1 MHTHT
6 IDLLERLLGA
16 SEDGRITWA
25 EVPGKTAYSY
35 LAGEYV
41 VLIDADCEGAAFRLS
56 DTKGRALEEAGI
68 DDLAAVNLGS
78 GASALSVVQRM
89 HEIAKRQTMGTD
101 AAIASVITHLQDLEG
116 DEVQNDGPQVEAE
129 GAEVPPVG
137 DTQPVSEDV
146 ERAHEDD
153 AAPESEAIPEDE
165 AVMML
170 QSEATQDALPET
182 DIPMEEM
189 EPEHGHE
196 DVASASVK
204 TEKKRKKRS
213 LFNPFGR
220 KKS

>member
-1 MHTHT
+1 MHMHT

-35 LAGEYV
+35 LAGGYV
-41 VLIDADCEGAAFRLS
+41 VLIDSGSEGTAFRLS

-78 GASALSVVQRM
+78 GASALSAVQRM

-101 AAIASVITHLQDLEG
+101 EAIAAVITHLQDLEG
-116 DEVQNDGPQVEAE
+116 DEVQSDGPQGEAE
-129 GAEVPPVG
+129 GAETHPAEEVQSVA
-137 DTQPVSEDV
+137 EDV
-146 ERAHEDD
+146 ESAHEGE

-170 QSEATQDALPET
+170 QSEVPQEALPET
-182 DIPMEEM
+182 DIPMEAM
-189 EPEHGHE
+189 EPAYSDET
-196 DVASASVK
+196 VASGPKAK
-204 TEKKRKKRS
+204 TRKKRS
-213 LFNPFGR
+213 LLNPFGR